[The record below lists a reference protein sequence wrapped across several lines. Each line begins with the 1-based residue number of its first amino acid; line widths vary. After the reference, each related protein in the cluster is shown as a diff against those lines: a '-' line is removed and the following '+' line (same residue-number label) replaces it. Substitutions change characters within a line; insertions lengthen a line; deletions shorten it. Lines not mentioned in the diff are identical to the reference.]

1 MSLKDPSGDFVDQG
15 GIDPTSAT
23 RKMDLDEY
31 ENVSNRKSSN
41 KDTGKKEGKFKR
53 FIKNHKKLL

>member
-1 MSLKDPSGDFVDQG
+1 MN
-15 GIDPTSAT
+15 
-23 RKMDLDEY
+23 LDEY

-53 FIKNHKKLL
+53 FIKIIKN